1 MQLSVIV
8 PVYNNTRTILRTL
21 RSLARQT
28 FRDFEVILVNSES
41 TDDTVDKIKEFIEAQ
56 TEKRPVFRLFSHP
69 NEGISASRNK
79 GLDMAQGKII
89 AFCDA
94 DDVVPA
100 EAYEQMMRYWS
111 LFPDCKM
118 TAGQYDRRD
127 GFTVYKNKRSVNMT
141 QKPVIPRSD
150 RNFLHG
156 QTLWNK
162 WFSADIIE
170 QQHLRFKPFLHM
182 EDSVFLYEYLQYVD
196 QIVTCPHVVY
206 HYYKPLPLDG
216 RTASQQNRTENLHS
230 AVHAYERI
238 AELTKDW
245 GKDYQADLLQRMIS
259 AVLMGDYYRRFW
271 ELDHETA
278 ELAYQYILKAMPEL
292 DEQRQEEIVLDNS
305 DLFIDGVLRSPDDF
319 VQSPLLTIAVSP
331 FYTKSQAKRL
341 LSNITGQVFP
351 CCRIILPSKFQG
363 LSQNTNIRYID
374 EDSEHEFFQ
383 QALDEAESPYI
394 AFLDFPI
401 VYDMR
406 ILRQLYR
413 RLDQMENGDIIDM
426 ASARP
431 VLLRKRKTVESDVVS
446 VGYRQEYFP
455 LDAFFSNKMF
465 RTIALQEIH
474 FHFTGSNAKDCAFL
488 YSMLTC
494 HRFRQRTIPVDVKE
508 DAFIRRALQIEGQ
521 KGLPRNI
528 LTPCSRILHEQ
539 QRPMPKPPKK
549 PSLKHRVFNAVVPY
563 SLRKAFKHH

>member
-8 PVYNNTRTILRTL
+8 PVYNNTKTIKRTL

-28 FRDFEVILVNSES
+28 FRDFEVILVDSES
-41 TDDTVDKIKEFIEAQ
+41 TDDTVDKINEFIESQ
-56 TEKRPVFRLFSHP
+56 TETRPVFRLFSHP

-100 EAYEQMMRYWS
+100 AAYEQMMKYWS
-111 LFPDCKM
+111 LFPDTKM

-127 GFTVYKNKRSVNMT
+127 GFSVYKNQRSVKMT
-141 QKPVIPRSD
+141 QSPVIPRND
-150 RNFLHG
+150 LNFLHG

-170 QQHLRFKPFLHM
+170 QHHLRFKPYLHM
-182 EDSVFLYEYLQYVD
+182 EDSVFLFEYLQYVD

-216 RTASQQNRTENLHS
+216 RTASQQNRTENLNS

-238 AELTKDW
+238 VELTQGW
-245 GKDYQADLLQRMIS
+245 GEDYQADMLQRMIS

-271 ELDHETA
+271 ELDQETA
-278 ELAYQYILKAMPEL
+278 ELAYQYILKAMPKL
-292 DEQRQEEIVLDNS
+292 DEQRQEEIVLKNS
-305 DLFIDGVLRSPDDF
+305 DLFNEGVLRNPDDF
-319 VQSPLLTIAVSP
+319 LQNPLLTIAVSP
-331 FYTKSQAKRL
+331 FYSKGQVKRL
-341 LSNITGQVFP
+341 LSNVTGQVFP
-351 CCRIILPSKFQG
+351 CYRIVLSTKFHG
-363 LSQNTNIRYID
+363 ISQNANIRYID

-383 QALDEAESPYI
+383 QTLDEAESPYI

-406 ILRQLYR
+406 TLRQLYN

-426 ASARP
+426 SSARP
-431 VLLRKRKTVESDVVS
+431 VLLEKKKTIESDVVN

-465 RTIALQEIH
+465 RTLALQEIH
-474 FHFTGSNAKDCAFL
+474 FHFTGSNAKDCSFL
-488 YSMLTC
+488 HSTLTC
-494 HRFRQRTIPVDVKE
+494 HRFRLNTIPVDVKE
-508 DAFIRRALQIEGQ
+508 DAFIRRALQVEGQ

-549 PSLKHRVFNAVVPY
+549 PSLKRRIADKLIPASCRKHR
-563 SLRKAFKHH
+563 R